1 MENLPTL
8 LDTRALIEQAK
19 GTLMAAGHITAEQAF
34 DMLES
39 RSRFAN
45 VKWRDVAARHVV
57 LHSAGTAPAGDA
69 G

>member
-8 LDTRALIEQAK
+8 LDTRALIEQAN
-19 GTLMAAGHITAEQAF
+19 GMLMAAGHITAEQAF
-34 DMLES
+34 DVLTS

-45 VKWRDVAARHVV
+45 VKLRDVAARDVV
-57 LHSAGTAPAGDA
+57 LHSAETAPAGDA